1 MGAFCARTPERR
13 PRLAADGASADG
25 VRSQRRHTSVRA
37 GGGFPPAANKDDI
50 PHAAPG
56 ERLCQ
61 RGTKAVHLR
70 SCRER
75 FADGEQRRRHT
86 SGRAGRG
93 LPSAWNKDD
102 IPHAAPG
109 ERLCRRRTKAARL
122 RSRRE
127 RAPVSGEQIQRH
139 ASGRAGGGFPPAA
152 NKDDIPHAAPG
163 ERLCQRGTKAVRLRS
178 RRERFVDG
186 EQRRHTSGRTGRG
199 LLSAGNKNG
208 SAPHAV
214 PGSASA
220 SGEQRR
226 CASDR
231 AGSAL

>member
-37 GGGFPPAANKDDI
+37 GGGFPPAANKN
-50 PHAAPG
+50 G
-56 ERLCQ
+56 
-61 RGTKAVHLR
+61 
-70 SCRER
+70 
-75 FADGEQRRRHT
+75 
-86 SGRAGRG
+86 
-93 LPSAWNKDD
+93 SA
-102 IPHAAPG
+102 
-109 ERLCRRRTKAARL
+109 
-122 RSRRE
+122 
-127 RAPVSGEQIQRH
+127 
-139 ASGRAGGGFPPAA
+139 
-152 NKDDIPHAAPG
+152 PHAAPG

-208 SAPHAV
+208 SAPHAA
-214 PGSASA
+214 PGALCRWRTKAAAYLRPRREGAPAGGEQRRHTSCRAGGAPLPAGNKGGIPPSAPGERLCQRGTKTAARLMPRRGSAFA